1 MAAIDQ
7 TRPFVAAGS
16 AKGIG
21 SIFASIAGTLSA
33 WNEARETRKTLSSLT
48 DRELDDIGLNRADID
63 VISGRY

>member
-16 AKGIG
+16 AKGFG
-21 SIFASIAGTLSA
+21 TFFATFASAFVAWKDARQTRRALASLS
-33 WNEARETRKTLSSLT
+33 